1 MKQLF
6 ITQQHTPELQLF
18 FAGWGMD
25 ERLADRPG
33 TAECDCMICFDYHDL
48 DFDPSPLTRYQS
60 IRVAAWSMGVWVAGQ
75 ALQRCSLKPEQSIA
89 FNGTNFPIDDERG
102 IPTAVFQ
109 GTLDG
114 FSQQAWEKF
123 QRRMCGTADRLQAF
137 KAHAPAR
144 PWTDLRDELA
154 ALRDAVND
162 AGPSTWKWDKAI
174 VGLHDRIFPSTNQLR
189 AWPETACMTVN
200 AAHHDALLLQEL
212 INGKGQL
219 WTNI

>member
-1 MKQLF
+1 MC
-6 ITQQHTPELQLF
+6 
-18 FAGWGMD
+18 MD
-25 ERLADRPG
+25 LYVANEKYDGYMRDGCVFREDVNIFDKMAATIRYKNGVQVAYSL
-33 TAECDCMICFDYHDL
+33 TAY
-48 DFDPSPLTRYQS
+48 SPYEGYR
-60 IRVAAWSMGVWVAGQ
+60 
-75 ALQRCSLKPEQSIA
+75 IA

-174 VGLHDRIFPSTNQLR
+174 VGLHDRIFPSTNQLW

-200 AAHHDALLLQEL
+200 AAHYDALLLQEL